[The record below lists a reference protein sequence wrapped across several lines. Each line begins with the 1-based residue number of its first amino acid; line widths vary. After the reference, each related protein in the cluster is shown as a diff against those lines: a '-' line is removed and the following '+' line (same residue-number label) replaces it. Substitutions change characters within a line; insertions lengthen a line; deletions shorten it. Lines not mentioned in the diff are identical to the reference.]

1 MKIIPSVLNWSYH
14 RQFWNKWAECLD
26 DYIEKVSKIKNKYQI
41 PEMGIDIGMASG
53 QDAFSRHDE
62 EYILQVKEKLD
73 MAGLHPIPI
82 IGTLEIHADPD
93 MVDASIEEMAKVMRE
108 AKLLGAD
115 VVQYYHNLHGRLSR
129 EKAVRIYHEAAERL
143 EKIAEEND
151 LVCASEEYC
160 GLTGNELYLA
170 VKDTPRVGLLN
181 DVGNWMILGEDPV
194 AATVKFMDITRHM
207 HLKDYI
213 FEDGIW
219 KSVPFGQGIVNL
231 KRVLD
236 IVAEAPG
243 NRVLY
248 AAFETD
254 LDSGDEDEAMDICF
268 KYFLEW
274 QNSKKILS

>member
-14 RQFWNKWAECLD
+14 RQFWNRWDECLD
-26 DYIEKVSKIKNKYQI
+26 IYIEKVSKIKKKYDL

-53 QDAFSRHDE
+53 QDAFASHDKD
-62 EYILQVKEKLD
+62 YLLKVKEKLD
-73 MAGLHPIPI
+73 REGLHPIPI
-82 IGTLEIHADPD
+82 VGTLEIHADP
-93 MVDASIEEMAKVMRE
+93 SIVESSIKEMDRIMAE
-108 AKLLGAD
+108 AKILGAD

-129 EKAVRIYHEAAERL
+129 EKAVRIYHDAAAEL
-143 EKIAEEND
+143 QKIAEKYGQ
-151 LVCASEEYC
+151 VCASEEYC
-160 GLTGNELYLA
+160 GLSGNELYLA
-170 VKDTPRVGLLN
+170 IKDTSRVGLLN

-219 KSVPFGQGIVNL
+219 QSVPFGQGIVDV

-236 IVAEAPG
+236 IVYDAPG
-243 NRVLY
+243 DGVLY

-254 LDSGDEDEAMDICF
+254 LDMGDEDEAMDVCF
-268 KYFLEW
+268 QYYLDW
-274 QNSKKILS
+274 ANTKK